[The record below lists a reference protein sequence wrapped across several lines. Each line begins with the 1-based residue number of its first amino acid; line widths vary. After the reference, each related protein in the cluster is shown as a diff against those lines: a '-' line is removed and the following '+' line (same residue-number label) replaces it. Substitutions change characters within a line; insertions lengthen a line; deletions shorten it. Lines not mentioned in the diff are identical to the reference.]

1 MIDGYPDTAIAVVG
15 MACKFPGAD
24 SLDEYWKLLD
34 EGRSMC
40 APAPEDRDRFA
51 TKENR
56 RHQPE
61 KSIYNANWVSDIDT
75 FDHKF
80 FRKSSR
86 EAASMDPQQRLL
98 LQVAYHALESSGY
111 FGPVV
116 EPRTDVGCY
125 VGVCAS
131 DYNDN
136 VAAHPPNAFST
147 LGTLRAFLTGKIS
160 HYFGWTGPSVS
171 VDTACSSSMVAIDA
185 ACNAILAGNCYSA
198 LAGGVSL
205 FTSPY
210 FFQNLSGAS
219 FLSATGPTK
228 SFDADADGYCRGE
241 GIGLV
246 VLKKLS
252 DALVDG
258 DNIQGVIL
266 STAVAQSSNL
276 VPITVPYSPSQTAL
290 YRRVLK
296 QANVSPEDVTYLE
309 AHGTGTRIGDPQE
322 YDGIREV
329 FGCQGRRAQLFH
341 FASVKGN
348 IGHTEGASGVAGLIK
363 TLLMMQRGVIPRQG
377 SFRTLNPK
385 ITLEPNVVIPTSS
398 VPWTA
403 KTLIACIN
411 NYGAGGSIAAAVVKE
426 APRLS
431 PSSSS
436 SSSLLASQARYPIF
450 LSAHSP
456 QVLSEVASRLRT
468 HIKQLRPSPSRNILA
483 DLAFTLADQQNRSL
497 SNIVATTVSSMSE
510 LDDQLRIVSSVPD
523 TAPAQLTVTSPR
535 PIVLAFGGQTNRSV
549 GLNRAVVEASA
560 LFQSYLDECDRIL
573 KSFGSGSIYP
583 GIFESTPR
591 DDIVGLQTMQFALQY
606 ASAKTWLDSGL
617 RVDYIVGHSF
627 GQLVGMTVAGILSL
641 EDGLKL
647 VHGRAAL
654 MQHSWGPER
663 GEMVALD
670 ADLQTTQGLLATVS
684 SPADALEIVC
694 FNGPKSH
701 VVVGSTAAIDAL
713 IDKLRLSSAVKYK
726 KLNVTH
732 GFHSRFTDPILP
744 ALESLA
750 GTLKYR
756 SPQIPL
762 ETCSERTSWPDP
774 PTPHLIAQHTRIPVY
789 LGQAITRITQRL
801 GPCIWL
807 EAGSN
812 SSITSMARRAVG
824 AEHAARNT
832 FIPLNLSSPTAIGS
846 LADATVQLWR
856 GGHTRVQFW
865 PFHRGER
872 AMYTP
877 VGKGARGLNLPP
889 FPFEKTRHWLEW
901 VEREKEKEQHKEPVS
916 AAAAKPAEEQD
927 PAGNNLLFSPTWLN
941 PEQTRASIRVNPRSD
956 EWKRVVQGHA
966 VLGNPLCPAPLY
978 IELVARAIKI
988 LGLGAVP
995 AVFDGLEIVAP
1006 LGLSL
1011 EGDLAVQLEK
1021 EHQQQGTNS
1030 WSFSFTSRPL
1040 NPSQHRQ
1047 PAEPVVHAT
1056 GAVTVASD
1064 NNNSTTK
1071 ADFDRT
1077 ARLLPYTRVR
1087 DLLSQTNGEA
1097 MHGALVYKVFNRV
1110 VQYDT
1115 YYKGVARVVA
1125 KAGQVAADV
1134 VLNNHD
1140 SNRLNSMSWAAEQVS
1155 NPLALD
1161 NFLQVAGLHV
1171 NSLRDCADTDVFVCT
1186 RVDRLSIRPS
1196 FYSTSSSKAGGD
1208 GAWGVFSNLNVI
1220 NDKQVEN
1227 DVYVFDAASGE
1238 LVLMVVGAQFSRV
1251 LISSLSRVLSRAN
1264 NTSTTMSTV
1273 ATNKSQQSIPV
1284 VPSVPETPFTPAA
1297 LQQPPAAPS
1306 RTPRT
1311 VAVRKP
1317 KQPPKSPRIED
1328 DLRRLLSK
1336 ITDVPEQEFRGQAT
1350 LEDLGI
1356 DSLMITEIVS
1366 EISTAFGVNIPQEDL
1381 QDLLTF
1387 ASLSTYLIRLGVG
1400 GSGGTL
1406 GEEEVEEEEEIVIEQ
1421 DALDKGRMVPLPD
1434 IVVPRADSQRDEN
1447 LRLQLAQLVASHLE
1461 VAASNF
1467 VRATNLA
1474 DQGLDSLLCMELA
1487 SDIERSF
1494 NVRIDVTLL
1503 TTESTFGDLADMVFG
1518 KGGGAS
1524 VSVSGLAPASSLP
1537 FSTSTS
1543 GSESLGTSTPAG
1555 SIDTDYERISL
1566 PGTTTS
1572 GSSTPQQAF
1581 EKIQFDY
1588 DQCAGETGFL
1598 GFWKNVYPT
1607 QARLVLAYVVE
1618 TFRDLGC
1625 PLGALQAGESIP
1637 LLPVLAKHDRLR
1649 DVFYEV
1655 LRDGQIADYT
1665 GKGYIRSEKPLD
1677 SAPSSDIYAELIRT
1691 HPQHAKEHELLHLCG
1706 SIMAS
1711 LVSGERDPLQLLFG
1725 TKKNKELLEEVYS
1738 NGPMYRAMSQLLAR
1752 FLQGALGSSSGGTV
1766 VRILEL
1772 GAGTGSTTKWVVDAL
1787 ARAGIAF
1794 HYTFTDISSSLVAA
1808 GRRKFAA
1815 YADCMDFQVLD
1826 IEKEV
1831 PAKFLGTFDA
1841 ILSTNCIHA
1850 TSNLPNSLTHIHQ
1863 MLLPG
1868 GFVSLVEFTKNMF
1881 WFDLVFGLLEGWWLF
1896 NDGRHHV
1903 LADEAFWERCMRGV
1917 GFQHVAMTEGPSL
1930 ESNTVRIISGFTSKP
1945 TEPPATAS
1953 WIERKKDETEVETVA
1968 FNTTPEGVIL
1978 RADIYHPSP
1987 SSTTGATGLSNPKQ
2001 WPIALLIHGGGHIML
2016 SRKDIRP
2023 KQVQHLLRHGI
2034 LPVSVD
2040 YRLCPEVNI
2049 VDGPMRDVRDAYVWA
2064 RTVLPSLKLAASPY
2078 LQIDASRVAVVGW
2091 STGGTLA
2098 LTLGW
2103 TPDPAIV
2110 QAPDAILAFYCP
2122 SDYEDPCWQAP
2133 NFPNNSEKDAQSG
2146 EDYDLLEGVCD
2157 RPITSYNVPPS
2168 KRATGGWMC
2177 PSDPR
2182 SRIILHMNWRA
2193 QMLPILSNG
2202 LARASTNKANNPV
2215 SRSALQLLPQPTTQ
2229 QITRFSPL
2237 SHIKLGDYR
2246 CPATYLVHGTN
2257 DDLIPWQQSQRTYEA
2272 LLEAGVEAEIAV
2284 LQGEPHLFDLF
2295 SDGDGRKWEATEEA
2309 FRWVIRRVGG
2319 V

>member
-1 MIDGYPDTAIAVVG
+1 MVDGYPDSAVAVIG

-24 SLDEYWKLLD
+24 SLDEYWQLLD

-40 APAPEDRDRFA
+40 EPARDGRFA
-51 TKENR
+51 TADNR
-56 RHQPE
+56 RHQDN
-61 KSIYNANWVSDIDT
+61 KSIYNANWVSDIDA

-111 FGPVV
+111 FGPV

-198 LAGGVSL
+198 VAGGVSL

-241 GIGLV
+241 GVGLV

-252 DALVDG
+252 DALADN

-276 VPITVPYSPSQTAL
+276 VPITVPYSPSQTSL

-296 QANVSPEDVTYLE
+296 QAKVSPEEVTYLE

-329 FGCQGRRAQLFH
+329 FGCQGRREQLFH

-363 TLLMMQRGVIPRQG
+363 TLLMMKRGVIPRQG
-377 SFRTLNPK
+377 SFKTLNPK
-385 ITLEPNVVIPTSS
+385 ITLEPNLVIPTSS

-403 KTLIACIN
+403 KTLVACIN

-426 APRLS
+426 APKLS
-431 PSSSS
+431 IRASSSS
-436 SSSLLASQARYPIF
+436 SSLASQARYPVF

-456 QVLSEVASRLRT
+456 QSLSELASRLRT
-468 HIKQLRPSPSRNILA
+468 YINQLPPSSSRNILA
-483 DLAFTLADQQNRSL
+483 DFAFNLADQQNRSL

-523 TAPAQLTVTSPR
+523 SAPAQTAVTNPK

-549 GLNRAVVEASA
+549 GLNRAVTEASG
-560 LFQSYLDECDRIL
+560 LFRSYLDECDRIL
-573 KSFGSGSIYP
+573 KSFGSNSIYP
-583 GIFESTPR
+583 GIYESNPR

-606 ASAKTWLDSGL
+606 ASAKTWIDSGL

-670 ADLQTTQGLLATVS
+670 ADLKTTQELIATIS
-684 SPADALEIVC
+684 SPTDKLEIAC

-701 VVVGSTAAIDAL
+701 VVVGSNAAIDGL

-732 GFHSRFTDPILP
+732 GFHSRFTDAILP

-750 GTLKYR
+750 GTLTYC

-762 ETCSERTSWPDP
+762 ETCSDGASWPDP
-774 PTPHLIAQHTRIPVY
+774 PTPQLIAQHTRIPVY
-789 LGQAITRITQRL
+789 LGQSISRIVQRL
-801 GPCIWL
+801 GPSIWL

-812 SSITSMARRAVG
+812 SSITSMARRAIGGDDV
-824 AEHAARNT
+824 HSHS
-832 FIPLNLSSPTAIGS
+832 FIPLNLSSASAIGS
-846 LADATVQLWR
+846 LADATVHLWR
-856 GGHTRVQFW
+856 NGHHRVQFW
-865 PFHRGER
+865 PFHRAER
-872 AMYTP
+872 AAYSATQ
-877 VGKGARGLNLPP
+877 LSLPP
-889 FPFEKTRHWLEW
+889 FPFEKTRHWLDW
-901 VEREKEKEQHKEPVS
+901 VEEKPAAAEPVPTTQS
-916 AAAAKPAEEQD
+916 EAPKEEIVS
-927 PAGNNLLFSPTWLN
+927 NKELLFAPTWLN
-941 PEQTRASIRVNPRSD
+941 ANQTSAKIRVNPRSE
-956 EWKRVVQGHA
+956 EWRRVVEGHA
-966 VLGNPLCPAPLY
+966 VLNNPLCPAPLY

-988 LGLGAVP
+988 LGLGDVSAFH
-995 AVFDGLEIVAP
+995 ALEIVAP
-1006 LGLSL
+1006 LGLSQDA
-1011 EGDLAVQLEK
+1011 DLALQLE
-1021 EHQQQGTNS
+1021 QQQSSANS
-1030 WSFSFTSRPL
+1030 WSFSFVSQPL
-1040 NPSQHRQ
+1040 NAPQQ
-1047 PAEPVVHAT
+1047 QQNLEPAVHAT
-1056 GAVTVASD
+1056 GAVTIVT
-1064 NNNSTTK
+1064 NNGSNSNK
-1071 ADFDRT
+1071 AEFDRT
-1077 ARLLPYTRVR
+1077 ARLLPYSRVKE
-1087 DLLSQTNGEA
+1087 LLAQADGSA

-1110 VQYDT
+1110 VQYDS
-1115 YYKGVARVVA
+1115 YYKGVARVA
-1125 KAGQVAADV
+1125 ANKAGQVAADV
-1134 VLNNHD
+1134 VLRND
-1140 SNRLNSMSWAAEQVS
+1140 SPPLAWAAEQIV

-1171 NSLRDCADTDVFVCT
+1171 NSLRDCADSDVYVCT
-1186 RVDRLSIRPS
+1186 KVDRLAISPS
-1196 FYSTSSSKAGGD
+1196 YYASGGSLSAQP
-1208 GAWGVFSNLNVI
+1208 GHGSWGVFSNLNVI
-1220 NDKQVEN
+1220 SDKQVEN
-1227 DVYVFDAASGE
+1227 DVYVFDAATGE
-1238 LVLMVVGAQFSRV
+1238 LVLVVVGAQFSRV

-1264 NTSTTMSTV
+1264 NTSTTTTSAAAA
-1273 ATNKSQQSIPV
+1273 ATITTAAAPKSIPV
-1284 VPSVPETPFTPAA
+1284 APSFPETPFAGAVP
-1297 LQQPPAAPS
+1297 QPPAAPAKK
-1306 RTPRT
+1306 TRT
-1311 VAVRKP
+1311 VRKQ
-1317 KQPPKSPRIED
+1317 KTTPPPGIEK
-1328 DLRRLLSK
+1328 DLRQLLSK

-1366 EISTAFGVNIPQEDL
+1366 EIATAFGVNIPQEDL

-1387 ASLSTYLIRLGVG
+1387 EALSVYLTRRGAR
-1400 GSGGTL
+1400 GSGSGSA
-1406 GEEEVEEEEEIVIEQ
+1406 VEEYEEEIVEEDEED
-1421 DALDKGRMVPLPD
+1421 DAAQNRAVPLSN
-1434 IVVPRADSQRDEN
+1434 IAIAAAVVPNKADTQRDEN

-1494 NVRIDVTLL
+1494 AVRIDVTLL

-1518 KGGGAS
+1518 KGSGS
-1524 VSVSGLAPASSLP
+1524 VPLLASSLP
-1537 FSTSTS
+1537 SSSS

-1555 SIDTDYERISL
+1555 STDTDYERISL
-1566 PGTTTS
+1566 PD
-1572 GSSTPQQAF
+1572 SSNTGYIPQQAF

-1588 DQCAGETGFL
+1588 DQCSRETGFL

-1625 PLGALQAGESIP
+1625 PLEALAPGQTIP
-1637 LLPVLAKHDRLR
+1637 LLPILPKHDRLR
-1649 DVFYEV
+1649 GVFYEV

-1665 GKGYIRSEKPLD
+1665 GKEYIRSEKPLD
-1677 SAPSSDIYAELIRT
+1677 PAPSSQIYSELIRA

-1706 SIMAS
+1706 AIMAK

-1752 FLQGALGSSSGGTV
+1752 FLQQALGGASNGRSSGP

-1787 ARAGIAF
+1787 ARAGIPF
-1794 HYTFTDISSSLVAA
+1794 NYTFTDISPSLVAA
-1808 GRRKFAA
+1808 GRRKFAQ
-1815 YADCMDFQVLD
+1815 YADCMEFQVLD
-1826 IEKEV
+1826 IEKEI
-1831 PAKFLGTFDA
+1831 PSKFFRSFDT

-1850 TSNLPNSLTHIHQ
+1850 TSNLPNSLTHIYQ
-1863 MLLPG
+1863 MLQPG
-1868 GFVSLVEFTKNMF
+1868 GFVSLVEFTKNMY

-1896 NDGRHHV
+1896 NDGRQHV
-1903 LADEAFWERCMRGV
+1903 LADEAFWERCMRNV

-1930 ESNTVRIISGFTSKP
+1930 ESNTVRIITGFTSKAS
-1945 TEPPATAS
+1945 EPPATAS
-1953 WIERKKDETEVETVA
+1953 WIDRKKDETEVETVA
-1968 FNTTPEGVIL
+1968 FNTTSDGVIL
-1978 RADIYHPSP
+1978 RADIYYPTA
-1987 SSTTGATGLSNPKQ
+1987 SSTAGASGLSSPKQ
-2001 WPIALLIHGGGHIML
+2001 WPVALLIHGGGHVML
-2016 SRKDIRP
+2016 SRKDIRT
-2023 KQVQHLLRHGI
+2023 KQVQHLIRNGI

-2049 VDGPMRDVRDAYVWA
+2049 VDGPMRDVREAYVWA
-2064 RTVLPSLKLAASPY
+2064 RTQLASLKLNAAPY
-2078 LQIDASRVAVVGW
+2078 LNIDASRVAVVGW

-2103 TPDPAIV
+2103 TPEDVIK
-2110 QAPDAILAFYCP
+2110 APDAILSFYCP
-2122 SDYEDPCWQAP
+2122 TDYEDPCWQAP
-2133 NFPNNSEKDAQSG
+2133 NFPNKSETEAQN
-2146 EDYDLLEGVCD
+2146 EDYDLLEGVYD
-2157 RPITSYNVPPS
+2157 RAITSYNVPPS

-2182 SRIILHMNWRA
+2182 SRVILHMNWRG
-2193 QMLPILSNG
+2193 QMLPVLFNG
-2202 LARASTNKANNPV
+2202 LPSKKKSSHLSAQEAR
-2215 SRSALQLLPQPTTQ
+2215 QLARLPQPSPA
-2229 QITRFSPL
+2229 QIALFSPL
-2237 SHIKLGDYR
+2237 AHIASGEIR
-2246 CPATYLVHGTN
+2246 SPTYLVHGTE

-2272 LLEAGVEAEIAV
+2272 LVAAGVDAGISV
-2284 LQGEPHLFDLF
+2284 LEGQPHLFDLF
-2295 SDGDGRKWEATEEA
+2295 SDGDGKKWERILEA
-2309 FRWVIRRVGG
+2309 FEFVFKHLG
-2319 V
+2319 VVPRQ

>member
-1 MIDGYPDTAIAVVG
+1 MVDGYPENAVAVIG

-24 SLDEYWKLLD
+24 SLDEYWQLLD
-34 EGRSMC
+34 EGKSMC
-40 APAPEDRDRFA
+40 EPTPEGRFA
-51 TKENR
+51 TTENK
-56 RHQPE
+56 RHQE
-61 KSIYNANWVSDIDT
+61 KSIYNANWVSDIDA

-111 FGPVV
+111 FGPV

-185 ACNAILAGNCYSA
+185 ACNAVLLGNCYSA
-198 LAGGVSL
+198 VAGG
-205 FTSPY
+205 
-210 FFQNLSGAS
+210 NLSGAS

-252 DALVDG
+252 DALADN

-276 VPITVPYSPSQTAL
+276 VPITVPYSPSQTSL

-296 QANVSPEDVTYLE
+296 QANVSPEEVTYLE

-329 FGCQGRRAQLFH
+329 FGCQGRREQPLH

-363 TLLMMQRGVIPRQG
+363 TLLMMKRGVIPRQG
-377 SFRTLNPK
+377 SFKQLNPK
-385 ITLEPNVVIPTSS
+385 ITLERNLAIPTTS

-403 KTLIACIN
+403 KTLVACIN

-431 PSSSS
+431 PQSKPSSV
-436 SSSLLASQARYPIF
+436 ASQPRYPIF

-456 QVLSEVASRLRT
+456 QSLSELASRLRT
-468 HIKQLRPSPSRNILA
+468 YINEQHPSSNRNTLG
-483 DLAFTLADQQNRSL
+483 DLAFNLADQQNRSL
-497 SNIVATTVSSMSE
+497 SSIMATTVSSMSE
-510 LDDQLRIVSSVPD
+510 LDDQLRIVSSIPD
-523 TAPAQLTVTSPR
+523 SGPAQAAVTSPK

-549 GLNRAVVEASA
+549 GLNRAVMDASGQ
-560 LFQSYLDECDRIL
+560 FRSYLDECDRIL
-573 KSFGSGSIYP
+573 KSFGSNSIYP

-591 DDIVGLQTMQFALQY
+591 DDIVGLQTMQFAVQY
-606 ASAKTWLDSGL
+606 ASAKTWIDSGL

-641 EDGLKL
+641 KDGLKL

-654 MQHSWGPER
+654 MQQEWGPER

-670 ADLQTTQGLLATVS
+670 ADLKTTEELIAIS
-684 SPADALEIVC
+684 SPEDRLEIAC
-694 FNGPKSH
+694 YNGPKSH
-701 VVVGSTAAIDAL
+701 VVVGSNAAIDGL
-713 IDKLRLSSAVKYK
+713 LDKLRLSSAVKYK

-732 GFHSRFTDPILP
+732 GFHSRFTDAILP
-744 ALESLA
+744 DLEALA
-750 GTLKYR
+750 GSLTYC

-762 ETCSERTSWPDP
+762 ETCSDGESWAI
-774 PTPHLIAQHTRIPVY
+774 PTPQLIAEHTRVPVY
-789 LGQAITRITQRL
+789 LGQAINRIVSRL

-824 AEHAARNT
+824 DDVQSHS
-832 FIPLNLSSPTAIGS
+832 FIPLNLSSSSAIGS

-856 GGHTRVQFW
+856 AGHHRVQFW
-865 PFHRGER
+865 PFYRAER
-872 AMYTP
+872 ASYTH
-877 VGKGARGLNLPP
+877 LSLPP

-901 VEREKEKEQHKEPVS
+901 VEE
-916 AAAAKPAEEQD
+916 KPAAS
-927 PAGNNLLFSPTWLN
+927 PAPIVNDEDKETRNNQLLFSPTWLN
-941 PEQTRASIRVNPRSD
+941 ASQYTARVRVNSRSD
-956 EWKRVVQGHA
+956 EWQRVVEGHA
-966 VLGNPLCPAPLY
+966 VLNNPLCPAPLY
-978 IELVARAIKI
+978 IELVARAVKL
-988 LGLGAVP
+988 LGLGEVSA
-995 AVFDGLEIVAP
+995 FHSLEIAAP
-1006 LGLSL
+1006 LGLSQ
-1011 EGDLAVQLEK
+1011 EADLALQLD
-1021 EHQQQGTNS
+1021 QQSTNS
-1030 WSFSFTSRPL
+1030 WSFSFVSQPL
-1040 NPSQHRQ
+1040 SAPQQ
-1047 PAEPVVHAT
+1047 QEPAVYAT
-1056 GAVTVASD
+1056 GSVTIAKDTS
-1064 NNNSTTK
+1064 NTK
-1071 ADFDRT
+1071 AEFDRT
-1077 ARLLPYTRVR
+1077 ARLLPYSRVK
-1087 DLLSQTNGEA
+1087 DLLSQADGEA
-1097 MHGALVYKVFNRV
+1097 MHGSLVYKVFNRV
-1110 VQYDT
+1110 VQYDE
-1115 YYKGVARVVA
+1115 YYKGVSRVVA
-1125 KAGQVAADV
+1125 KSEQVAADV
-1134 VLNNHD
+1134 VLRNPP
-1140 SNRLNSMSWAAEQVS
+1140 LPWAADQIC

-1171 NSLRDCADTDVFVCT
+1171 NSLRDCAETDVYVCT
-1186 RVDRLSIRPS
+1186 KVDRLSISPS
-1196 FYSTSSSKAGGD
+1196 FSASARQPGHGS
-1208 GAWGVFSNLNVI
+1208 WGVFSNLNVI

-1227 DVYVFDAASGE
+1227 DVYVFDAATGE

-1251 LISSLSRVLSRAN
+1251 LITSLSRVLSRAN
-1264 NTSTTMSTV
+1264 TSSTTPPAAG
-1273 ATNKSQQSIPV
+1273 ATTQTTTPATAIPISELT
-1284 VPSVPETPFTPAA
+1284 PLTETPFSAVQPAA
-1297 LQQPPAAPS
+1297 APPS
-1306 RTPRT
+1306 RTKTR
-1311 VAVRKP
+1311 VVRKRKP
-1317 KQPPKSPRIED
+1317 AGVENE
-1328 DLRRLLSK
+1328 LRQLLSK
-1336 ITDVPEQEFRGQAT
+1336 ITDVPEQEFQGQAT

-1366 EISTAFGVNIPQEDL
+1366 EISTAFGINIPQEDL
-1381 QDLLTF
+1381 QDLVTF
-1387 ASLSTYLIRLGVG
+1387 ESLSVYLTRKGAR
-1400 GSGGTL
+1400 GSGL
-1406 GEEEVEEEEEIVIEQ
+1406 EEVEEEIIEH
-1421 DALDKGRMVPLPD
+1421 DAQIEVPVVD
-1434 IVVPRADSQRDEN
+1434 IVAAVPKAQPSRAESQRDEG
-1447 LRLQLAQLVASHLE
+1447 LRLQLAQLVASHLD

-1467 VRATNLA
+1467 SRTTNLA

-1494 NVRIDVTLL
+1494 AVKIDVTLL
-1503 TTESTFGDLADMVFG
+1503 TTESTFGELADMVFG
-1518 KGGGAS
+1518 KGRTGGNERTLLPS
-1524 VSVSGLAPASSLP
+1524 SSL
-1537 FSTSTS
+1537 SSS
-1543 GSESLGTSTPAG
+1543 GTESLGTSTPG
-1555 SIDTDYERISL
+1555 DTDTDYDRISL
-1566 PGTTTS
+1566 PDS
-1572 GSSTPQQAF
+1572 NYNPQAAF

-1588 DQCAGETGFL
+1588 DECAKETGFL

-1625 PLGALQAGESIP
+1625 PLDTLQAKQTIP
-1637 LLPVLAKHDRLR
+1637 LLPMLPKHDRLR

-1665 GKGYIRSEKPLD
+1665 GKEYIRTGKPLD
-1677 SAPSSDIYAELIRT
+1677 SATSEEIFSEITRA

-1706 SIMAS
+1706 SIMAK
-1711 LVSGERDPLQLLFG
+1711 LVTGERDPLQLLFG

-1738 NGPMYRAMSQLLAR
+1738 NGPMYRAMSQLLAK
-1752 FLQGALGSSSGGTV
+1752 FLRQALGNRSSSGP

-1772 GAGTGSTTKWVVDAL
+1772 GAGTGSTTKWIVDIL
-1787 ARAGIAF
+1787 SRSGIAF
-1794 HYTFTDISSSLVAA
+1794 SYTFTDISPSLVAA
-1808 GRRKFAA
+1808 GRRKFAQ
-1815 YADCMDFQVLD
+1815 YSNCMEFQVLD
-1826 IEKEV
+1826 IEKDI
-1831 PAKFLGTFDA
+1831 PTKFFRSFDT

-1850 TSNLPNSLTHIHQ
+1850 TSNLPNSLTHIYQ
-1863 MLLPG
+1863 MLQPG

-1896 NDGRHHV
+1896 NDGRQHV
-1903 LADEAFWERCMRGV
+1903 LADEAFWERCMRNV
-1917 GFQHVAMTEGPSL
+1917 GFQHVAMTEGPSM
-1930 ESNTVRIISGFTSKP
+1930 ESNTVRIITGFTSKP

-1968 FNTTPEGVIL
+1968 FNVTPDGVTL
-1978 RADIYHPSP
+1978 RADIYYPTA
-1987 SSTTGATGLSNPKQ
+1987 SSAVGASGLSSPKK
-2001 WPIALLIHGGGHIML
+2001 WPVALLIHGGGHVML
-2016 SRKDIRP
+2016 SRKDIRT
-2023 KQVQHLLRHGI
+2023 KQVQHLIRNGI

-2049 VDGPMRDVRDAYVWA
+2049 VDGPMRDVKDAYLWA
-2064 RTVLPSLKLAASPY
+2064 RKQLSSLKLYSSPY
-2078 LQIDASRVAVVGW
+2078 LQIDDSRVAVIGW

-2103 TPDPAIV
+2103 TPQDV
-2110 QAPDAILAFYCP
+2110 KAPDAILSFYCP
-2122 SDYEDPCWQAP
+2122 TDYEDPCWQSP
-2133 NFPNNSEKDAQSG
+2133 NYPNKSEAEAQSK
-2146 EDYDLLEGVCD
+2146 DYDLLEGVHD
-2157 RPITSYNVPPS
+2157 TPITAYNVPPS

-2182 SRIILHMNWRA
+2182 SRIILHMNWRG
-2193 QMLPILSNG
+2193 QMVAVLANG
-2202 LARASTNKANNPV
+2202 LPSKTTAQKQNLSAEDIKAFTH
-2215 SRSALQLLPQPTTQ
+2215 LPQPSRE
-2229 QITRFSPL
+2229 QIAKFSPL
-2237 SHIKLGDYR
+2237 AHIAKGEIR
-2246 CPATYLVHGTN
+2246 SPTYLVHGTE
-2257 DDLIPWQQSQRTYEA
+2257 DDLIPWRQSQRTYEA
-2272 LLEAGVEAEIAV
+2272 LVNAGVEAGISV
-2284 LQGEPHLFDLF
+2284 LEGQPHLFDLF
-2295 SDGDGRKWEATEEA
+2295 SDGDGRKWERILEA
-2309 FRWVIRRVGG
+2309 FEFVFRHLG
-2319 V
+2319 VKSGN